1 MTDYAEILY
10 ERDGPVATITL
21 NRPEALN
28 ALTDLMQAEIRHAL
42 DASERDPDVVGTVL
56 TGAGRG
62 FCSGVDM
69 NALSAISEAGRVTG
83 VRHEHLKAD
92 PGNVLDDANYK
103 WTPAYL
109 LGLRKPVIAA
119 VNGACAG
126 MGFSYATFCDLRFM
140 AKGARV
146 VTSFAQRGLV
156 AEHGISWLL
165 PRLVGPSNA
174 LDMVWS
180 SRRIEAEEAFRMGW
194 ANRLSEPGEAAADA
208 IAYLRDIAERAAPMS
223 LMMMKRQVWR
233 HLNRDLAEAM
243 GESTRWTE
251 ESLARP
257 DFKEG
262 VASFVEKRPPRFSK
276 VSADS

>member
-10 ERDGPVATITL
+10 ERDGTVAVITL
-21 NRPEALN
+21 NRPETLN
-28 ALTDLMQAEIRHAL
+28 ALTDLTQAEVRHAL
-42 DASERDPDVVGTVL
+42 DASERDPQVVGTVL

-69 NALSAISEAGRVTG
+69 NALSAMSEAGGLIR
-83 VRHEHLKAD
+83 RSHDHLKAD
-92 PGNVLDDANYK
+92 PGNALDDPNYK
-103 WTPAYL
+103 WAPAYF
-109 LGLRKPVIAA
+109 LGLRKPLIAA

-126 MGFSYATFCDLRFM
+126 LGFSYATFCDMRFM
-140 AKGARV
+140 ARGARV
-146 VTSFAQRGLV
+146 VTSFSPRGLV
-156 AEHGISWLL
+156 AEHGTSWLL

-180 SRRIEAEEAFRMGW
+180 SRRIEAEEAHRLSW

-208 IAYLRDIAERAAPMS
+208 IAYLKGVAETAAPMS

-243 GESTRWTE
+243 RESTQWTE

-262 VASFVEKRPPRFSK
+262 VASFVEKRPPHFAK
-276 VSADS
+276 VSAED

>member
-10 ERDGPVATITL
+10 EVDGPAAVITL
-21 NRPEALN
+21 NRPETLN
-28 ALTDLMQAEIRHAL
+28 ALTDLTQAEVRHAL
-42 DASERDPDVVGTVL
+42 DSSERDPQVVGTVL

-69 NALSAISEAGRVTG
+69 NALGAMSEAGRVLSRG
-83 VRHEHLKAD
+83 YEHLRAS
-92 PGNVLDDANYK
+92 PGNPLDDPNYK
-103 WTPAYL
+103 WTPAYF
-109 LGLRKPVIAA
+109 LGLRKPLIAA

-126 MGFSYATFCDLRFM
+126 LGFSYATFCDMRFM

-146 VTSFAQRGLV
+146 VTSFSPRGLV
-156 AEHGISWLL
+156 SEHGTSWML

-194 ANRLSEPGEAAADA
+194 ANRLCEPGEAANDA
-208 IAYLRDIAERAAPMS
+208 VAYLKSLAGTAAPLS

-243 GESTRWTE
+243 GETTQWTE

-262 VASFVEKRPPRFSK
+262 VASFVEKRPPRFAR
-276 VSADS
+276 VAAED

>member
-1 MTDYAEILY
+1 MTDYADILY
-10 ERDGPVATITL
+10 ERDGPAAVITL

-42 DASERDPDVVGTVL
+42 DASERDPGVVGTVL

-69 NALSAISEAGRVTG
+69 NALTAISQAGRVVG
-83 VRHEHLKAD
+83 ARHEHLKAD
-92 PGNVLDDANYK
+92 PGNALDDPNYK

-140 AKGARV
+140 EKGARV

-156 AEHGISWLL
+156 AEHGISWML
-165 PRLVGPSNA
+165 PRLVGPANA

-180 SRRIEAEEAFRMGW
+180 SRRIEAEEAHRMGW
-194 ANRLSEPGEAAADA
+194 ANRLCEPGQAPADAAA
-208 IAYLRDIAERAAPMS
+208 YLKDIAERAAPIS

-243 GESTRWTE
+243 RESTQWTE

-262 VASFVEKRPPRFSK
+262 VASFVEKRPPHFAK
-276 VSADS
+276 VAADD